1 MLSHSGT
8 AAMRRGVSTLACC
21 LFCVACSSP
30 DPEEAGGADVFGLLG
45 FMLANALG
53 VTDGRGPADAD
64 ATAERAPEA
73 AREALASATLRQDP
87 QDPQN
92 PDPPGGEEPTSC
104 EVAYSGPVTIVT
116 VRTPRALARAMADR
130 RPIPIVYSTDDTAA
144 YEDGQVLT
152 SNVEAVGDHLNAL
165 GWVQNPMRIAGAGT
179 GVYASAVSYDRSR
192 DSSSSKPKIRRKR
205 RRRG

>member
-1 MLSHSGT
+1 MLSHPGT
-8 AAMRRGVSTLACC
+8 AAMRRVVSTLACC
-21 LFCVACSSP
+21 LFCGACSSP
-30 DPEEAGGADVFGLLG
+30 DPEEAGGADVFGFVG

-53 VTDGRGPADAD
+53 ATDGRGPADAD
-64 ATAERAPEA
+64 SAAERVPEA
-73 AREALASATLRQDP
+73 TSALASATLP
-87 QDPQN
+87 QDPA
-92 PDPPGGEEPTSC
+92 PPTGEEPTSC

-116 VRTPRALARAMADR
+116 VRTLGALARAMADR
-130 RPIPIVYSTDDTAA
+130 RPIPIVYSTEDTAA

-192 DSSSSKPKIRRKR
+192 DSSSSKPKTRRKR